1 MNWVS
6 CRECRAFIHAE
17 YQIPSALALWKL
29 TGRPGMNILIE
40 AMTID
45 HYDEVIDLWKKS
57 ENIGLSRADQ
67 REKIKAYLDRNPG
80 MSFVAKDNGVI
91 VGAALCGHDGRR
103 GYLHHLAVA
112 KSHQKKGTGRKLTE
126 RCLESLGNAGIKKCH
141 LFVFQKNKEGKAFW
155 EKIGWTPRT
164 DIQVVCKELKE

>member
-1 MNWVS
+1 
-6 CRECRAFIHAE
+6 
-17 YQIPSALALWKL
+17 
-29 TGRPGMNILIE
+29 MNILIE
-40 AMTID
+40 SMTMA
-45 HYDEVIDLWKKS
+45 HYADVIALWKKS
-57 ENIGLSRADQ
+57 ENIGLSNADE
-67 REKIKAYLDRNPG
+67 REKIEAYLARNPG

-164 DIQVVCKELKE
+164 DI

>member
-1 MNWVS
+1 
-6 CRECRAFIHAE
+6 
-17 YQIPSALALWKL
+17 
-29 TGRPGMNILIE
+29 MNILIE

-57 ENIGLSRADQ
+57 ENIGLSSADQ

-91 VGAALCGHDGRR
+91 VGVAMCGHDGRR

-112 KSHQKKGTGRKLTE
+112 KSHQKKGTGRELTE

-164 DIQVVCKELKE
+164 DIQVVSKELKE

>member
-1 MNWVS
+1 
-6 CRECRAFIHAE
+6 
-17 YQIPSALALWKL
+17 
-29 TGRPGMNILIE
+29 MNILIE

-57 ENIGLSRADQ
+57 ENIGLSSADQ

-91 VGAALCGHDGRR
+91 VGAALCGHGGRR

-112 KSHQKKGTGRKLTE
+112 KSHQKKGTGRELTE

-164 DIQVVCKELKE
+164 DIQVVSRELKE